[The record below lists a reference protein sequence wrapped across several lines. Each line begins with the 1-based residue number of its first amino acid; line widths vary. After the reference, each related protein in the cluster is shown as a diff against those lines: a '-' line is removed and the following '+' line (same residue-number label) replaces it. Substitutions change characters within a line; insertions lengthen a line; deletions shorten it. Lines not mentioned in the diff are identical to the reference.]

1 MSIMLVCFVSY
12 AGREGDLHPSRKE
25 VDHERLR
32 PGDHFTRRDHG
43 IGLVGE
49 HTNRRSLMKI
59 SEACVWPA
67 GLTRF
72 ARSVT
77 TGSFGSVGISQREP
91 KRSKQVPPSRR

>member
-43 IGLVGE
+43 IGLG
-49 HTNRRSLMKI
+49 
-59 SEACVWPA
+59 W
-67 GLTRF
+67 
-72 ARSVT
+72 
-77 TGSFGSVGISQREP
+77 
-91 KRSKQVPPSRR
+91 